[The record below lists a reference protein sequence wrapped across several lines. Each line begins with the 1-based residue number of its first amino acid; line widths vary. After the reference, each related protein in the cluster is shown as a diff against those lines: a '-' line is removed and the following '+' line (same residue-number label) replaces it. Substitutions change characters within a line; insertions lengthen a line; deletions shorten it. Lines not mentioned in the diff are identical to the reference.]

1 MINYS
6 ALREKYIEELEQLP
20 YGEGVLVLPN
30 STLQNAVKLHH
41 MVKCIGLDTLAM
53 EINNAAGMVQ
63 YELVTRQAQELILNN
78 ILEKHKKDLQYFQ
91 NLADKPGFVDALLN
105 FFTELRRC
113 HVDEVGELENIF
125 ATWKAN
131 KSGMDADA
139 GLVAVPE
146 KKNHDI
152 ALLYGAYLGYL
163 RKHDLFDLEGQY
175 SLAIANIEFAE
186 KLPYK
191 KIYISDM
198 PFLNQLQ
205 KEFVAALGNRVMTAP
220 ENIFE
225 FKSDFK
231 KELARTAQ
239 EKQKIVFEKYGS
251 HRDELAGAFLAIRE
265 LLQQGVDSAK
275 IAVAVSNLR
284 NFPGINSL
292 AKEYGISITMPDKV
306 KLALQPLFMDAVAKL
321 EGICTVSEFKEQL
334 EIYLDSLELEKNLGA
349 EYRQQVISLAE
360 MQTTLSARK
369 GILAC
374 AEDVIRAYTLSGMG
388 KEKISAFTYKNVLQ
402 DMASKVALIMSKGTL
417 QGVTVAEQIS
427 TLGGSYDYLFILG
440 MNDGEFPPPVRENWI
455 YTDRERLFLSSIGFT
470 LPLAVERFNDNALT
484 FLMLL
489 DSCKG
494 TVVCSWMEED
504 AAAQCSYCDELMR
517 LCDADAEDKRGH
529 AIPHFAKTGIS
540 AREIKERIGVDVKR
554 AEGQE
559 EYLGVL
565 GKQDMPSPV
574 TFRATALEKYAGCTF
589 AYMLSEL
596 WHLDT
601 YGEDEDELSAATD
614 GNLIHKTLEI
624 YFTEYKKKHHNQ
636 DGRALLYSEIGEDKE
651 KVFELLQQEFDGA
664 FAKALEDLKQ
674 NNEITAVQ
682 EQQLAKTI
690 LILHKWFKNDFAVQW
705 EEKQFRPYQT
715 EKNFN
720 NEKLWDGDVC
730 FKGRIDRMDVAY
742 DEKGKFAKLKVIDYK
757 RSSVPGKKVDLQIG
771 IYQLVAEQNYKFAVP
786 ADEAAVTG
794 AYYSIKKC
802 KAEERPVQKDE
813 FIERLKNYTEGIRQG
828 NFDLRNK
835 VGTCSSY
842 CAFSAICRKGL
853 LKAEVNEDGE

>member
-6 ALREKYIEELEQLP
+6 ALRERYIEELEQLP

-30 STLQNAVKLHH
+30 SALQNAVKLHH
-41 MVKCIGLDTLAM
+41 MVKCIGLDSLAM

-78 ILEKHKKDLQYFQ
+78 ILERYKKDLQYFQ
-91 NLADKPGFVDALLN
+91 NLADKPGLTDALLN

-113 HVDEVGELENIF
+113 HVDEVSELAEKFTIWKEN
-125 ATWKAN
+125 KC
-131 KSGMDADA
+131 GMDADV

-146 KKNHDI
+146 KKNYDI
-152 ALLYGAYLGYL
+152 VLLYGAYLAYL
-163 RKHDLFDLEGQY
+163 RKHNLFDLEGQY

-205 KEFVAALGNRVMTAP
+205 KEFVAALGNRVVTAP
-220 ENIFE
+220 ENVFE

-231 KELARTAQ
+231 KELARTARD
-239 EKQKIVFEKYGS
+239 KQKIVFEKYGS
-251 HRDELAGAFLAIRE
+251 HRDELAAAFLAIKV
-265 LLQQGVDSAK
+265 LLQQGVDSGK
-275 IAVAVSNLR
+275 IAVAVSGLR

-292 AKEYGISITMPDKV
+292 AKEYGIPITLPDKV

-321 EGICTVSEFKEQL
+321 EGTGTVAEFKEQL
-334 EIYLDSLELEKNLGA
+334 ENYLDSLELEKNLGA
-349 EYRQQVISLAE
+349 EYKQQSISLAE

-369 GILAC
+369 EILSC

-388 KEKISAFTYKNVLQ
+388 KEKISAFAYKNVLQ
-402 DMASKVALIMSKGTL
+402 DMASKVSLTMSKGIL

-427 TLGGSYDYLFILG
+427 IVGGSYDYLFILG

-455 YTDRERLFLSSIGFT
+455 YTDRERLFLSSIGFR
-470 LPLAVERFNDNALT
+470 LPLAGERFNDNALT

-489 DSCKG
+489 DSCQG

-504 AAAQCSYCDELMR
+504 AAAQCSYCDELLR
-517 LCDADAEDKRGH
+517 LCNADVEDKRGQV
-529 AIPHFAKTGIS
+529 IPHFAKAVLT
-540 AREIKERIGVDVKR
+540 ATEIKERVSVDVKR
-554 AEGQE
+554 AEGQQ
-559 EYLGVL
+559 EYLGVI
-565 GKQDMPSPV
+565 GQQDMPSPV
-574 TFRATALEKYAGCTF
+574 TFRATALEKYAGCPF

-601 YGEDEDELSAATD
+601 YGEDEDELSPATD
-614 GNLIHKTLEI
+614 GNLMHKTLEI
-624 YFTEYKKKHHNQ
+624 YFAEYKKKYHNQ
-636 DGRALLYSEIGEDKE
+636 AGQALLYSEIGEDKD
-651 KVFELLQQEFDGA
+651 KVFELLQQEFDRA
-664 FAKALEDLKQ
+664 FAEALEDLKRD
-674 NNEITAVQ
+674 NEITPVQ

-720 NEKLWDGDVC
+720 DVKLWDGDVC

-757 RSSVPGKKVDLQIG
+757 RSSVPDKKVDLQIG
-771 IYQLVAEQNYKFAVP
+771 IYQLVAEQNYKFDVRE
-786 ADEAAVTG
+786 DETVVTG
-794 AYYSIKKC
+794 AYYSIKNC
-802 KAEERPVQKDE
+802 KAEERPVQKVE
-813 FIERLKNYTEGIRQG
+813 FVGKLKNYTEGIRQG

-835 VGTCSSY
+835 AACSPY
-842 CAFSAICRKGL
+842 CAFRTICRNGL

>member
-6 ALREKYIEELEQLP
+6 ALREKYIGELEQLP

-30 STLQNAVKLHH
+30 SALQNAVKLHH
-41 MVKCIGLDTLAM
+41 MVKCIGLDSLAM

-78 ILEKHKKDLQYFQ
+78 ILARYKKELQYFQ
-91 NLADKPGFVDALLN
+91 NLADKQGLVDALLN

-113 HVDEVGELENIF
+113 HVDEVSELAEVF
-125 ATWKAN
+125 ATWKEN
-131 KSGMDADA
+131 KSGLDADA

-152 ALLYGAYLGYL
+152 VLLYGAYLDYL

-175 SLAIANIEFAE
+175 SLAIANIEFAD

-205 KEFVAALGNRVMTAP
+205 KEFVEALGNRVVTEP
-220 ENIFE
+220 ENSFE
-225 FKSDFK
+225 FKRDFK
-231 KELARTAQ
+231 KELERTVQA
-239 EKQKIVFEKYGS
+239 KQKITFEKYGS
-251 HRDELAGAFLAIRE
+251 HRDELAGAFSAIRK
-265 LLQQGVDSAK
+265 LLQQGVDSGK

-292 AKEYGISITMPDKV
+292 AKEYGIPITMPDKV
-306 KLALQPLFMDAVAKL
+306 KLALQPLFMEAVAKL
-321 EGICTVSEFKEQL
+321 EGTYTVAEFKEQL
-334 EIYLDSLELEKNLGA
+334 ETYLESLELEKNLGS
-349 EYRQQVISLAE
+349 EYRQRVISLAE

-402 DMASKVALIMSKGTL
+402 DMAAKIALTMSKGTL

-427 TLGGSYDYLFILG
+427 AVGGSYDYLFILG
-440 MNDGEFPPPVRENWI
+440 MNDGEFPVPVRENWI
-455 YTDRERLFLSSIGFT
+455 YTDRERAFLNSIGFR
-470 LPLAVERFNDNALT
+470 LPLAMERFNDNALT

-489 DSCKG
+489 DSCQG
-494 TVVCSWMEED
+494 AMVCSWMEED
-504 AAAQCSYCDELMR
+504 AAAQCSYCDELLR
-517 LCDADAEDKRGH
+517 VCDVKVEDKRGQI
-529 AIPHFAKTGIS
+529 IPHFAKAGFT
-540 AREIKERIGVDVKR
+540 ATEIKERVGVDVKR
-554 AEGQE
+554 TEGQE
-559 EYLGVL
+559 KYLGVL

-574 TFRATALEKYAGCTF
+574 TFRATALEKYAGCPF

-596 WHLDT
+596 WHLDS

-614 GNLIHKTLEI
+614 GNLMHKTLEI
-624 YFTEYKKKHHNQ
+624 YFAEYKKKHHNQ
-636 DGRALLYSEIGEDKE
+636 AGQALLYSEIGADKE
-651 KVFELLQQEFDGA
+651 KVFALLQQEFDSA
-664 FAKALEDLKQ
+664 FAGALEDLKLK
-674 NNEITAVQ
+674 NEITVVQ

-690 LILHKWFKNDFAVQW
+690 FILHKWFKNDFEVQW
-705 EEKQFRPYQT
+705 EEKQFRPYLT

-720 NEKLWDGDVC
+720 DEKLWPGDVC

-742 DEKGKFAKLKVIDYK
+742 DEKGNFAKLKVIDYK
-757 RSSVPGKKVDLQIG
+757 RSSVPNKNVDLQIG
-771 IYQLVAEQNYKFAVP
+771 IYQLVAEQDYKFSASENEAV
-786 ADEAAVTG
+786 VTG
-794 AYYSIKKC
+794 AYYSVKKC
-802 KAEERPVQKDE
+802 KIEERPVQKDE
-813 FIERLKNYTEGIRQG
+813 FIERLKECTDGIRQG
-828 NFDLRNK
+828 NFDLRNR
-835 VGTCSSY
+835 VACPPY
-842 CAFSAICRKGL
+842 CAFRTICRKQL